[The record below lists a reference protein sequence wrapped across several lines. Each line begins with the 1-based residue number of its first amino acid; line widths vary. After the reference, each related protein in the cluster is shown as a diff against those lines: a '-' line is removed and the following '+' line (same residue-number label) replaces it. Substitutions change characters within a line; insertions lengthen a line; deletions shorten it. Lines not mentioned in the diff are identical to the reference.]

1 MGSEARTGTMRTG
14 PGQWQ
19 TGGPGALG
27 LFYCPLT
34 ALCLHESDGVK
45 GLALSRGKREPI

>member
-19 TGGPGALG
+19 TGGLGALG
-27 LFYCPLT
+27 PLT
-34 ALCLHESDGVK
+34 ALCLHESDWVK